1 MAGEVEKAQSAKQ
14 EEDTI
19 FGKIVR
25 KEMPCDFIFEDE
37 QVFEQ

>member
-14 EEDTI
+14 EDTI